1 MSGHRAAGFTVVTEN
16 HSSLCAAEPYGGTQ
30 ERIEHRLQIEGR
42 ATDDLEDVGGGSL
55 LLKGFAEVIGTLPQ
69 FLEQP
74 CVLDSDDRL
83 VGEILDQLDLLVGE
97 RPDFLAVNDN
107 RADQLVFLEHRH
119 EQHGPY
125 AGEVDQGEDAR
136 VALDVAALRL

>member
-1 MSGHRAAGFTVVTEN
+1 
-16 HSSLCAAEPYGGTQ
+16 
-30 ERIEHRLQIEGR
+30 
-42 ATDDLEDVGGGSL
+42 
-55 LLKGFAEVIGTLPQ
+55 LPQ

-119 EQHGPY
+119 EQDGPY